1 MFLFTLYYLKKKYLV
16 GLCNGE
22 NPKNISA
29 GATKHVWKEKKYS
42 TRAET
47 ERYDSQHDIEQEND
61 IKLAQIL
68 GWGTNATAYI
78 SEVQHYN

>member
-47 ERYDSQHDIEQEND
+47 ERYDS
-61 IKLAQIL
+61 
-68 GWGTNATAYI
+68 
-78 SEVQHYN
+78 